1 MKRFIIA
8 HKSLSTLAGLFLCL
22 CLIGAIFFMRNIYG
36 NYQAQQRIEHTLK
49 YNGYTN
55 IVPRSSVRKE
65 STGPFSGIS
74 WYEYTFSTEQT
85 LATSYEYQDSF
96 HQKSKHLTMKNCPI
110 VYRVILTP
118 PGTKIKHW
126 TTEIYLDT
134 NQALRDGNQTDYIQ
148 HLNDN
153 SRRSLKMK
161 TQDSN

>member
-1 MKRFIIA
+1 MKKFINA
-8 HKSLSTLAGLFLCL
+8 HKSLSILAGLFLCF
-22 CLIGAIFFMRNIYG
+22 CLIGAILFIRNIYG
-36 NYQAQQRIEHTLK
+36 NYQAQQRIAHTLK
-49 YNGYTN
+49 LNGYTK

-74 WYEYTFSTEQT
+74 WYEYTFSTKQT
-85 LATSYEYQDSF
+85 LVASYKYQNSL
-96 HQKSKHLTMKNCPI
+96 HKKSKHLTIKNCPI

-126 TTEIYLDT
+126 TAEIYLDT

-148 HLNDN
+148 RLNED
-153 SRRSLKMK
+153 SRRSLNMK